1 MPSKE
6 SPCNA
11 NDTLAA
17 SKRSKIKNPN
27 LFFFNKYKSQNEMD
41 VSLKLRKVL
50 DYGYFK
56 KVVNL

>member
-17 SKRSKIKNPN
+17 RKRSKIKN
-27 LFFFNKYKSQNEMD
+27 LFFLNKYKSQNEMD

-50 DYGYFK
+50 GYGYLK